1 MGEEK
6 GRKAFIRAS
15 PVSRGRKERSILL
28 LAREK
33 DRAGCSNPLHP
44 RGGGEKEGGFPL
56 SKEEGKKEAEDPA
69 LRVRGSEYR
78 HKGRAIEDTVAL
90 SCFLLE
96 ANF

>member
-1 MGEEK
+1 MWEEK
-6 GRKAFIRAS
+6 GKNAFIRAS
-15 PVSRGRKERSILL
+15 PGTRGRKERNILL
-28 LAREK
+28 FAREK
-33 DRAGCSNPLHP
+33 DRAGCSNLLHP
-44 RGGGEKEGGFPL
+44 RGGGEKEGAFPL
-56 SKEEGKKEAEDPA
+56 SKEEGKKEDHA